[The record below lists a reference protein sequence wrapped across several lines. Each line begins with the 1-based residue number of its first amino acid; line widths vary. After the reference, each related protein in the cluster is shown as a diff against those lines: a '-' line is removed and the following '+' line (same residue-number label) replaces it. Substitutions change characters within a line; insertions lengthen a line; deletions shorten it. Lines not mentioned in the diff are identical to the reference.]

1 MSSSQSGRVQTI
13 SSVFGMSDGKPSRV
27 FKPPAG
33 PRAFPLSARTPT
45 VRVHGVDFSGAQAA
59 GEKIWF
65 ASATDD
71 GDTLRV
77 DAVRSAADAFG
88 SDRESAHAGLREFV
102 RDCGP
107 DAAVGLDCSFGL
119 PRSVHDADSWPAF
132 LDWFD
137 GRFDSVESF
146 TGTCAER
153 TKRRTGGERTY
164 LKRRTD
170 DRTGAR
176 SPYHWLVGS
185 QTFYGIQDVL
195 TPLADAVSVE
205 PMAPCPGATSLVE
218 IYPASTLRALDLPS
232 QKYKDDAT
240 YPDAPE
246 RRVDILDG
254 LREWGVTLADGLEPV
269 LLADSGGDALDS
281 VVAAVAVARAA
292 RDEFAVREPDAYDP
306 VEGYIYV

>member
-1 MSSSQSGRVQTI
+1 M
-13 SSVFGMSDGKPSRV
+13 
-27 FKPPAG
+27 
-33 PRAFPLSARTPT
+33 
-45 VRVHGVDFSGAQAA
+45 RVHGVDFSGAQAA
-59 GEKIWF
+59 GEKIWL

-77 DAVRSAADAFG
+77 DAVRSAAETFG
-88 SDRESAHAGLREFV
+88 SDRDAAHAGLREFV
-102 RDCGP
+102 RDRDP

-119 PRSVHDADSWPAF
+119 PRSVHDADSWPAL
-132 LDWFD
+132 LDRFAGW
-137 GRFDSVESF
+137 FDSVEAF

-170 DRTGAR
+170 ARTGAR

-185 QTFYGIQDVL
+185 QTFYGIRDVL

-205 PMAPCPGATSLVE
+205 PMAPRPAATSLVE
-218 IYPASTLRALDLPS
+218 VYPASTLRALDLPS
-232 QKYKDDAT
+232 RKYKDDAKH
-240 YPDAPE
+240 PDAPD

-254 LREWGVTLADGLEPV
+254 LREWGVSLADGLAPV
-269 LLADSGGDALDS
+269 LLDDSAGDALDS

-292 RDEFAVREPDAYDP
+292 RNGFDVREPDAYDP